1 MSFEKARD
9 WLAARGFA
17 GRIRIFE
24 ASSATVE
31 LAAMAVGCAPNQI
44 AKTMSFLVE
53 EQPILIVAA
62 GDVRID
68 NKKYKAWF
76 HKKAKMIPP
85 EQVEAAVGHAP
96 GGVCPFAVLPGTAVY
111 LDRSLCRFDVV
122 YPAAGSDHSA
132 VALAPGEL
140 AALLPDAQWVD
151 VCQMPG

>member
-17 GRIRIFE
+17 GRIRVFAE
-24 ASSATVE
+24 SSATVE

-44 AKTMSFLVE
+44 AKTMSFLVG

-76 HKKAKMIPP
+76 HKKS
-85 EQVEAAVGHAP
+85 QN
-96 GGVCPFAVLPGTAVY
+96 
-111 LDRSLCRFDVV
+111 D
-122 YPAAGSDHSA
+122 PA
-132 VALAPGEL
+132 
-140 AALLPDAQWVD
+140 
-151 VCQMPG
+151 

>member
-1 MSFEKARD
+1 
-9 WLAARGFA
+9 
-17 GRIRIFE
+17 
-24 ASSATVE
+24 
-31 LAAMAVGCAPNQI
+31 
-44 AKTMSFLVE
+44 MSFLVG

-96 GGVCPFAVLPGTAVY
+96 GGVCPFAVLPGTVVY

-122 YPAAGSDHSA
+122 YPEAGSAHSA

-140 AALLPDAQWVD
+140 AALLPDA
-151 VCQMPG
+151 